1 MSYQEL
7 RDELGVELS
16 DDAFEHAFTHRSYAY
31 EHPETENYE
40 RLEFL
45 GDTVLGRQITHWLFL
60 EYPDLDEGELAKRR
74 ASLVSAPAL
83 AEIAREF
90 DLGKYL
96 RLGVG
101 EDQTGGRNKESILA
115 DVIEAILGATFLEIG
130 NEGANELVMRMFA
143 KTLSTS
149 NWFAKHFDTKSAL
162 QELVSKR
169 GHPAPFYRINSKGP
183 DHEKVFTA
191 EVLVADEVAGKGSG
205 SSKKAAEIEA
215 ARAALEELN
224 A

>member
-7 RDELGVELS
+7 RDELGVSLS
-16 DDAFEHAFTHRSYAY
+16 DVSFEHALTHRSYAY
-31 EHPETENYE
+31 EHPEAENYE

-60 EYPDLDEGELAKRR
+60 EYPELDEGELAKRR

-83 AEIAREF
+83 AEVARQF

-101 EDQTGGRNKESILA
+101 EDQTGGRTKESILA
-115 DVIEAILGATFLEIG
+115 DVVEAILGATFLEIG
-130 NEGANELVMRMFA
+130 NDAANALVMRMFE
-143 KTLSTS
+143 KTLASAD
-149 NWFAKHFDTKSAL
+149 WFAKHFDTKSAL
-162 QELVSKR
+162 QELVSKM
-169 GHPAPFYRINSKGP
+169 GHAAPFYRLHSKGP

-191 EVLVADEVAGKGSG
+191 EVLVSDKVVGVGKG

-215 ARAALEELN
+215 ARVALEKLN